1 MLITLFNYIIR
12 TIHKP
17 QKSKGAFSHGKDEN
31 REIEVTNQRLRQ
43 LKARISKL
51 QNWLKEEMQNN
62 APPTL
67 ADVIQGILAR
77 REQSGKSDRYQA
89 IGNLKAAAKMLNF
102 LQQNQIR
109 GYGGT

>member
-1 MLITLFNYIIR
+1 MERRGIR
-12 TIHKP
+12 TER
-17 QKSKGAFSHGKDEN
+17 GNMN

-51 QNWLKEEMQNN
+51 QDWLKEEMQNTEQ
-62 APPTL
+62 PTL
-67 ADVIQGILAR
+67 ADVIQGILAS

-102 LQQNQIR
+102 YSKIR
-109 GYGGT
+109 LGIWRDLMKNSVP